1 MVLTAPPTVDY
12 SSLPE
17 AHQLPNLIQLLR
29 DSYQW
34 FLEVG
39 LRELLAEMSPIEDFT
54 GNRMSIYFNDYRYI
68 RPHKAPQECRQHS
81 PSGEPCSP
89 SLHRTAHECRQ
100 RNLDYAGELK
110 VTVGLLNKKNGEN
123 MEQEVFFGNLP
134 HMTETG
140 TFIINGAERV
150 VVSQLVRSPGVY
162 FGANI
167 DPATG
172 RTLCTAKLIPSRG
185 AWLEF
190 ETSNRDQLTVKVDR
204 KRKIPVTTLLRALD
218 NAELGEPPAGPERGR
233 KGPKI
238 DPRLGTDERIMA
250 MLEGADVD
258 EEIHQ
263 FVATTIDKEPRPND
277 GSERNRE
284 WAMHELYKRLRPGDP
299 PTTESAS
306 GLLDGQF
313 FNPRRYDLGSVGRY
327 KVGKRLGELDA
338 ELAER
343 AQRLGLDPERA
354 AADESRHRALWMRDL
369 LAIIHTQVAIN
380 NGRAMPDDIDHL
392 GNRRIRAVG
401 EQLQNQFRIGMVRM
415 ERVIRERMTIVDPE
429 RAASAAL
436 INIRPVQA
444 AIREFFGGHQ
454 LSQFMDQTNPLAELT
469 HKRRLS
475 ALGPGGLSRD
485 RAGFDVR
492 DVHYSHYGRICPIE
506 TPEGPNIG
514 LIGSL
519 ATFGV
524 LNEHGFIKTP
534 YRRVIN
540 QLPPDHPALI
550 GRELADDLE
559 GRDGAP
565 IAAAGQ
571 TVTPQ
576 LAERIAA
583 ANDAPVAIRAF
594 VSDEVEELTADDERE
609 KVIAQANTPIDA
621 DGYFIGERVEA
632 RVGDHF
638 DEVHP
643 DEVGYMDVSPRQIVS
658 VAASLIPFLEH
669 DDANRALMGANMQR
683 QAVPLVRP
691 EVPLVGTGMERDA
704 AYDSGQVL
712 LAEADGEVTR
722 VTAEQ
727 ISVRYDGR
735 RRENSYPLIKFLRS
749 NQGTCINQRAIVS
762 SGDRV
767 VEGQPIADSSSTDD
781 GQLALGQNVLAAFM
795 AWEGYNFEDA
805 VIVSERLVQ
814 NDKFTSINMSK
825 HDIGARKTKLGDE
838 EITRDIPNVAEESL
852 LNLDADGM
860 VQTGAEVNPG
870 DILVG
875 KITPKGETE
884 LTAEE
889 KLLRAIFGEKA
900 REVKDTSLRV
910 SHGVHGTVIDV
921 HIFARDPEIE
931 SRDTTMKKDLR
942 DASKRYLDDA
952 KALRTAEEDR
962 AQQVRLIDWIGTEQ
976 LIEGLQVV
984 LPQGA
989 RGYRDRIDE
998 LVRAQTAELHTA
1010 TQSSLRSKA
1019 DDEQALDADLR
1030 RILQSKMDELLR
1042 DIEDLTHVTIV
1053 EESDYSSSSLPT
1065 GMEVQVRVTIAER
1078 RKLQVG
1084 DKMAGRHGNKGVI
1097 STILPVEDMPHLE
1110 DGTPIDVV
1118 LSPIGVPS
1126 RMNLGQI
1133 LETQLGWAANTLGFR
1148 AITPVFDSAGD
1159 EELQDALA
1167 RAWIVRAA
1175 RADREFAPAAGAE
1188 NGAAAGPAANGA
1200 GSDQAASLETLA
1212 GAAAADER
1220 TAAWLRERGYDD
1232 QTITRAFSGAHSGA
1246 ASRIALAEWLIELGE
1261 PRSARGYA
1269 DQTLF
1274 DKAAQAAR
1282 EQRGAPP
1289 IFGKQLLIDGR
1300 TGQPFDQPVTVGYM
1314 YMLKL
1319 THMVEDKIHARSTG
1333 PYSLITQ
1340 QPLGGK
1346 AQFGG
1351 QRFGEMEVWALEAY
1365 GAANILQEL
1374 LTVKSDDIV
1383 GRVKAYEAIVK
1394 GETVLEPGVPES
1406 FRVLLKELQSL
1417 GLAVDV
1423 INQAEER
1430 VEFEAPGRDE
1440 LPQLGVNLS
1449 GFEGEEVIR
1458 A

>member
-1 MVLTAPPTVDY
+1 MVLAPLQTIDY
-12 SSLPE
+12 SRLPE
-17 AHQLPNLIQLLR
+17 AHELPNLIQMLR

-34 FLEVG
+34 FLDEG
-39 LRELLAEMSPIEDFT
+39 LRELFIEVSPIADFT
-54 GNRMSIYFNDYRYI
+54 GNRMELSFKDYRYV
-68 RPHKAPQECRQHS
+68 PPEET
-81 PSGEPCSP
+81 P
-89 SLHRTAHECRQ
+89 HECR
-100 RNLDYAGELK
+100 RRDSTYAGRLEVNVQL
-110 VTVGLLNKKNGEN
+110 TSKKSGESK
-123 MEQEVFFGNLP
+123 EQWLYFGDLP

-162 FGANI
+162 FGANT

-172 RTLCTAKLIPSRG
+172 RTLCTAKLIPNRG

-190 ETSNRDQLTVKVDR
+190 ETSNRDILTVKVDR
-204 KRKIPVTTLLRALD
+204 KRKIAVTTLLRALD
-218 NAELGEPPAGPERGR
+218 NAELGEFEEGGGSSRGR
-233 KGPKI
+233 GGPKI
-238 DPRLGTDERIMA
+238 DPRLGTDARILQ
-250 MLEGADVD
+250 MLEGADD
-258 EEIHQ
+258 EGAAHQ
-263 FVATTIDKEPRPND
+263 FIETTLAKESPGTPAE
-277 GSERNRE
+277 ERNKE

-299 PTTESAS
+299 PTTESAL
-306 GLLDGQF
+306 GLLEGQF

-327 KVGKRLGELDA
+327 KVDKRMREMDLSLT
-338 ELAER
+338 ER
-343 AQRLGLDPERA
+343 AASLELDPEREE
-354 AADESRHRALWMRDL
+354 ADEARRRALWLRDL
-369 LAIIHTQVAIN
+369 LAVIHTQIAVN
-380 NGRAMPDDIDHL
+380 NERELPDDIDHL

-401 EQLQNQFRIGMVRM
+401 EQLQSQFRVGMSRM
-415 ERVIRERMTIVDPE
+415 ERVIRERMTIIDPDQ
-429 RAASAAL
+429 AASSAL
-436 INIRPVQA
+436 VNIRPVQA
-444 AIREFFGGHQ
+444 AIKEFFGGHQ

-534 YRRVIN
+534 YRRVISE
-540 QLPPDHPALI
+540 LPADHPDLV
-550 GRELADDLE
+550 GRVLAEDVEDASGEL
-559 GRDGAP
+559 
-565 IAAAGQ
+565 IAAADE
-571 TVTPQ
+571 TVGAE

-583 ANDAPVAIRAF
+583 ANDAPVAIRPY
-594 VSDEVEELTADDERE
+594 VSDEVVELTADDERE
-609 KVIAQANTPIDA
+609 AVVAQANAQVDGE
-621 DGYFIGERVEA
+621 GYFLEERVEG
-632 RVGDHF
+632 RSGKQF
-638 DEVHP
+638 DEFHP
-643 DEVGYMDVSPRQIVS
+643 DEINYMDVSPRQIVS

-691 EVPLVGTGMERDA
+691 EAPLVGTGMERPA
-704 AYDSGQVL
+704 AFDSGQVL
-712 LAEADGEVTR
+712 VAEGEGEVVGVSAEAIT
-722 VTAEQ
+722 
-727 ISVRYDGR
+727 VRYDGR
-735 RRENSYPLIKFLRS
+735 RGETAYPLIKFLRS

-762 SGDRV
+762 RGDRV
-767 VEGQPIADSSSTDD
+767 RLGQPIADSSSTDH
-781 GQLALGQNVLAAFM
+781 GELALGQNVLAAFM

-814 NDKFTSINMSK
+814 DDKFTSIHMSK
-825 HDIGARKTKLGDE
+825 HEVGARETKLGNE

-852 LNLDADGM
+852 AHLDADGI
-860 VQTGAEVNPG
+860 VRIGAEVEPG

-910 SHGVHGTVIDV
+910 PHGVHGTVVDV
-921 HIFARDPEIE
+921 RIFTRDE
-931 SRDTTMKKDLR
+931 S
-942 DASKRYLDDA
+942 
-952 KALRTAEEDR
+952 
-962 AQQVRLIDWIGTEQ
+962 
-976 LIEGLQVV
+976 
-984 LPQGA
+984 
-989 RGYRDRIDE
+989 DE
-998 LVRAQTAELHTA
+998 LPA
-1010 TQSSLRSKA
+1010 
-1019 DDEQALDADLR
+1019 
-1030 RILQSKMDELLR
+1030 
-1042 DIEDLTHVTIV
+1042 
-1053 EESDYSSSSLPT
+1053 
-1065 GMEVQVRVTIAER
+1065 GMEQQVRVTIAER

-1097 STILPVEDMPHLE
+1097 STILPVEDMPHLP

-1133 LETQLGWAANTLGFR
+1133 LETQLGWAAETLGFR
-1148 AITPVFDSAGD
+1148 AITPVFDGAS
-1159 EELQDALA
+1159 EEALQDALA
-1167 RAWIVRAA
+1167 RAWIARAA
-1175 RADREFAPAAGAE
+1175 RADRSLAAHGT
-1188 NGAAAGPAANGA
+1188 ANGA
-1200 GSDQAASLETLA
+1200 SAQNGQGGQGGQGAQSNEQNGAVEAVLEVDGATLESLA
-1212 GAAAADER
+1212 GAAAADAR
-1220 TAAWLRERGYDD
+1220 TASWLRERGYDEE
-1232 QTITRAFSGAHSGA
+1232 TIARAFDDGQPGI
-1246 ASRIALAEWLIELGE
+1246 ASRVALAEWLIGLGE

-1269 DQTLF
+1269 TQTLF

-1282 EQRGAPP
+1282 AGRGAPP
-1289 IFGKQLLIDGR
+1289 IFGKQTLIDGR
-1300 TGQPFDQPVTVGYM
+1300 SGLPFDQPVTAGYI
-1314 YMLKL
+1314 YMMKL

-1365 GAANILQEL
+1365 GAANVLQEL
-1374 LTVKSDDIV
+1374 LTVKSDDVV

-1417 GLAVDV
+1417 GLSVEV

>member
-1 MVLTAPPTVDY
+1 MVLATQQTVDY
-12 SSLPE
+12 SRLPK
-17 AHQLPNLIQLLR
+17 AHELPNLIQLLR
-29 DSYQW
+29 DSYRW
-34 FLEVG
+34 FLEEG
-39 LRELLAEMSPIEDFT
+39 LGELFREMSPITDFT
-54 GNRMSIYFNDYRYI
+54 GNRMELYFKDHRYI
-68 RPHKAPQECRQHS
+68 PPAKTP
-81 PSGEPCSP
+81 
-89 SLHRTAHECRQ
+89 HECRQ
-100 RNLDYAGELK
+100 RDETYAGELR
-110 VTVGLLNKKNGEN
+110 VTVGLLSKKTNETK
-123 MEQEVFFGNLP
+123 EQELYFGDLP

-190 ETSNRDQLTVKVDR
+190 ETSNRDILTVKVDR

-218 NAELGEPPAGPERGR
+218 NADLGEFEEDRPRGR
-233 KGPKI
+233 GGPKI
-238 DPRLGTDERIMA
+238 DPRLGTDERILQ
-250 MLEGADVD
+250 MLEGADD
-258 EEIHQ
+258 DGSMHQ
-263 FVATTIDKEPRPND
+263 FVETTLAKESPGKSPE
-277 GSERNRE
+277 ERNKA
-284 WAMHELYKRLRPGDP
+284 WAMEELYKRLRPGDP
-299 PTTESAS
+299 PTIESAS
-306 GLLDGQF
+306 ALLDGQF

-327 KVGKRLGELDA
+327 KVGKRLGDPDA
-338 ELAER
+338 RLAER
-343 AQRLGLDPERA
+343 ADALGLDPEREE
-354 AADESRHRALWMRDL
+354 ADEARRRALWLRDL
-369 LAIIHTQVAIN
+369 LAIIHTQVSIN
-380 NGRAMPDDIDHL
+380 NGDALPDDIDHL

-415 ERVIRERMTIVDPE
+415 ERVVRERMTIIDPDQ
-429 RAASAAL
+429 AASSAL
-436 INIRPVQA
+436 VNIRPVQA
-444 AIREFFGGHQ
+444 AIKEFFGGHQ

-534 YRRVIN
+534 YRKVIKE
-540 QLPPDHPALI
+540 LPPDHPELI
-550 GRELADDLE
+550 GRELVEDVE
-559 GRDGAP
+559 GADGAL
-565 IAAAGQ
+565 IASAGE
-571 TVTPQ
+571 TVTAE
-576 LAERIAA
+576 LAGRIAA
-583 ANDAPVAIRAF
+583 LNDAPLPVRAF
-594 VSDEVEELTADDERE
+594 ASDEVVELTADDERE
-609 KVIAQANTPIDA
+609 SVIAQANAQIDA
-621 DGYFIGERVEA
+621 AGCFLEERVEA
-632 RVGDHF
+632 RAGEHF

-643 DEVGYMDVSPRQIVS
+643 DELDYMDVSPRQIVS

-691 EVPLVGTGMERDA
+691 EAPLVGTGMERPA
-704 AYDSGQVL
+704 AFDSGQVM
-712 LAEADGEVTR
+712 LAEGDGVVTS
-722 VTAEQ
+722 VTSEA
-727 ISVRYDGR
+727 IAVRYDGR
-735 RRENSYPLIKFLRS
+735 RQDARHLLIKFLRS

-762 SGDRV
+762 TGDRV
-767 VEGQPIADSSSTDD
+767 HHGQPIADSSSTDH
-781 GQLALGQNVLAAFM
+781 GELALGQNVLAAFM

-814 NDKFTSINMSK
+814 DDKFTSIHMSK
-825 HDIGARKTKLGDE
+825 HEIGARETKLGDE

-852 LNLDADGM
+852 AHLDVEGI
-860 VQTGAEVNPG
+860 VRIGAEVKPG

-910 SHGVHGTVIDV
+910 PHGVKGTVVDV
-921 HIFARDPEIE
+921 RVFTLA
-931 SRDTTMKKDLR
+931 
-942 DASKRYLDDA
+942 
-952 KALRTAEEDR
+952 
-962 AQQVRLIDWIGTEQ
+962 
-976 LIEGLQVV
+976 
-984 LPQGA
+984 
-989 RGYRDRIDE
+989 
-998 LVRAQTAELHTA
+998 
-1010 TQSSLRSKA
+1010 
-1019 DDEQALDADLR
+1019 
-1030 RILQSKMDELLR
+1030 
-1042 DIEDLTHVTIV
+1042 
-1053 EESDYSSSSLPT
+1053 ESDDLPA
-1065 GMEVQVRVTIAER
+1065 GMRKLVRVTIAER

-1133 LETQLGWAANTLGFR
+1133 LETHLGWAANIQGFR
-1148 AITPVFDSAGD
+1148 AITPVFDGASE

-1175 RADREFAPAAGAE
+1175 RADRSLVSAAVPGDAAQNGSAAS
-1188 NGAAAGPAANGA
+1188 NGAAGNGA
-1200 GSDQAASLETLA
+1200 MDTAGASLEMLA
-1212 GAAAADER
+1212 GTAGVDGR
-1220 TAAWLRERGYDD
+1220 SAAWLGERGYDEA
-1232 QTITRAFSGAHSGA
+1232 TIASAFDDAHPGI
-1246 ASRIALAEWLIELGE
+1246 ASRVALAEWLIELGE

-1269 DQTLF
+1269 TQTLF
-1274 DKAAQAAR
+1274 DKATQASR
-1282 EQRGAPP
+1282 ENRGSPP
-1289 IFGKQLLIDGR
+1289 IFGKQMLVDGR
-1300 TGQPFDQPVTVGYM
+1300 TGLLFDQPVTVGYIYLM
-1314 YMLKL
+1314 KL
-1319 THMVEDKIHARSTG
+1319 SHMVEDKIHARATG

-1394 GETVLEPGVPES
+1394 GDTVLEPGVPES

-1417 GLAVDV
+1417 GLSVEV
-1423 INQAEER
+1423 LNQAEEQI
-1430 VEFEAPGRDE
+1430 EFEAPGRDE

>member
-34 FLEVG
+34 FLDEG
-39 LRELLAEMSPIEDFT
+39 LGELFREMSPIADFT
-54 GNRMSIYFNDYRYI
+54 GNRMELYFKDYRYI
-68 RPHKAPQECRQHS
+68 PPDKTP
-81 PSGEPCSP
+81 
-89 SLHRTAHECRQ
+89 HECRQ
-100 RNLDYAGELK
+100 RNLDYAGELR
-110 VTVGLLNKKNGEN
+110 VTVGLLSKKTNETK
-123 MEQEVFFGNLP
+123 EQELFFGNLP

-162 FGANI
+162 FGANT

-204 KRKIPVTTLLRALD
+204 KRKIAVTTLLRALD
-218 NAELGEPPAGPERGR
+218 NAELGEFTDSGSRGR
-233 KGPKI
+233 GGPKI
-238 DPRLGTDERIMA
+238 DPRLGTDERILQ
-250 MLEGADVD
+250 MLEGADD
-258 EEIHQ
+258 DGASHQ
-263 FVATTIDKEPRPND
+263 FVEATLSKESPGKAPE
-277 GSERNRE
+277 ERNKA
-284 WAMHELYKRLRPGDP
+284 WAMEELYKKLRPGDP
-299 PTTESAS
+299 PTIESAS
-306 GLLDGQF
+306 ALLDGQF
-313 FNPRRYDLGSVGRY
+313 FNPRRYDLGGVGRY
-327 KVGKRLGELDA
+327 KVGKRLSEQDA
-338 ELAER
+338 DLAER
-343 AQRLGLDPERA
+343 AERLGLDPERA

-380 NGRAMPDDIDHL
+380 NGRSMPDDIDHL

-415 ERVIRERMTIVDPE
+415 ERVVRERMTIIDPDQ
-429 RAASAAL
+429 AASSAL
-436 INIRPVQA
+436 VNIRPVQA

-534 YRRVIN
+534 YRTVIN
-540 QLPPDHPALI
+540 QLPPDHPDLV
-550 GRELADDLE
+550 GRELADDIE
-559 GRDGAP
+559 DQDGAP

-571 TVTPQ
+571 SVTPE
-576 LAERIAA
+576 LAARIAA

-594 VSDEVEELTADDERE
+594 VSDEVVELTADDERE
-609 KVIAQANTPIDA
+609 AVIAQANTPIDA
-621 DGYFIGERVEA
+621 DGCFVGERVEA

-638 DEVHP
+638 DEVQP
-643 DEVGYMDVSPRQIVS
+643 EAVDYMDVSPRQIVS

-691 EVPLVGTGMERDA
+691 EVPLVGTGMERNA

-722 VTAEQ
+722 VSAEQ
-727 ISVRYDGR
+727 ISVRYDSR
-735 RRENSYPLIKFLRS
+735 RRETSYPLIKFLRS

-814 NDKFTSINMSK
+814 NDKFTSIHMSK
-825 HDIGARKTKLGDE
+825 HDIGARETKLGNE

-852 LNLDADGM
+852 TNLDADGM
-860 VQTGAEVNPG
+860 VQIGAEVNPG

-921 HIFARDPEIE
+921 RIFT
-931 SRDTTMKKDLR
+931 RDTTMKQDLR
-942 DASKRYLDDA
+942 EAEERYLGDA
-952 KALRTAEEDR
+952 LALRTSEEDR
-962 AQQVRLIDWIGTEQ
+962 AGRVRRIDWIGADQ

-989 RGYRDRIDE
+989 RGYRDRIDA
-998 LVRAQTAELHTA
+998 LVRAQTAALHTA
-1010 TQSSLRSKA
+1010 TQTSLRAKA
-1019 DDEQALDADLR
+1019 ADEHALTNDLR
-1030 RILQSKMDELLR
+1030 RILQRKMDDLLR
-1042 DIEDLTHVTIV
+1042 DIEDLTGVTIID
-1053 EESDYSSSSLPT
+1053 ESDASSGSLPT

-1110 DGTPIDVV
+1110 DGTPVDVV

-1148 AITPVFDSAGD
+1148 AITPVFDSADD
-1159 EELQDALA
+1159 EQLQEALA

-1175 RADREFAPAAGAE
+1175 RADREFAADPAAD
-1188 NGAAAGPAANGA
+1188 NGATNGLATNGA
-1200 GSDQAASLETLA
+1200 GAGAAGGTASLATLA
-1212 GAAAADER
+1212 GTAVADER

-1232 QTITRAFSGAHSGA
+1232 ETIARAFGGAHSGA
-1246 ASRIALAEWLIELGE
+1246 ARRIALAEWLIELGE

-1274 DKAAQAAR
+1274 DKAALAAR
-1282 EQRGAPP
+1282 EQRAAPP

>member
-1 MVLTAPPTVDY
+1 MVLAAPPTVDY

-17 AHQLPNLIQLLR
+17 AHQLPNLIHLLR

-34 FLEVG
+34 FLNEG
-39 LRELLAEMSPIEDFT
+39 LGELFREMSPIADFT
-54 GNRMSIYFNDYRYI
+54 GNRMELYFKDYRYI
-68 RPHKAPQECRQHS
+68 PPDKTP
-81 PSGEPCSP
+81 
-89 SLHRTAHECRQ
+89 HECRQ
-100 RNLDYAGELK
+100 RNLDYAGELR
-110 VTVGLLNKKNGEN
+110 VTVGLLSKKTNETK
-123 MEQEVFFGNLP
+123 EQELFFGNLP

-162 FGANI
+162 FGANT

-218 NAELGEPPAGPERGR
+218 NAELGELPGSGSRGR
-233 KGPKI
+233 GGPKI

-250 MLEGADVD
+250 MLEGADAD

-263 FVATTIDKEPRPND
+263 FVATTIDKEPRPGD

-338 ELAER
+338 QLAER
-343 AQRLGLDPERA
+343 AARLGLDPERA
-354 AADESRHRALWMRDL
+354 AADQSRHRALWMRDL
-369 LAIIHTQVAIN
+369 LAIIHTQIAIN
-380 NGRAMPDDIDHL
+380 NGRSLPDDIDHL

-401 EQLQNQFRIGMVRM
+401 EQLQNQFRIGMMRM
-415 ERVIRERMTIVDPE
+415 ERVVRERMTIIDPDQ
-429 RAASAAL
+429 AASSAL
-436 INIRPVQA
+436 VNIRPVQA

-485 RAGFDVR
+485 RASFDVR

-534 YRRVIN
+534 YRKVIN
-540 QLPPDHPALI
+540 QLPPDHPSLI

-559 GRDGAP
+559 DRDGAP
-565 IAAAGQ
+565 LAAAGQ
-571 TVTPQ
+571 TVTPE
-576 LAERIAA
+576 LARQIAA

-609 KVIAQANTPIDA
+609 KVIAQANTPLDA
-621 DGYFIGERVEA
+621 DGCFIGERVEA

-691 EVPLVGTGMERDA
+691 EVPLVGTGMERNA

-712 LAEADGEVTR
+712 LAEADGEITR

-735 RRENSYPLIKFLRS
+735 RRETSYPLIKFLRS

-767 VEGQPIADSSSTDD
+767 VAGQPIADSSSTDD

-814 NDKFTSINMSK
+814 NDKFTSIHMSK
-825 HDIGARKTKLGDE
+825 HDIGARETKLGNE

-860 VQTGAEVNPG
+860 VQVGAEVGPG

-910 SHGVHGTVIDV
+910 SHGVKGTVIDV
-921 HIFARDPEIE
+921 RIFT
-931 SRDTTMKKDLR
+931 RDTTMKQDLR
-942 DASKRYLDDA
+942 DAETRYLNEV
-952 KALRTAEEDR
+952 KALRTSEEDR
-962 AQQVRLIDWIGTEQ
+962 ARRVRLIDWIAADQ

-989 RGYRDRIDE
+989 RGYRARLDE
-998 LVRAQTAELHTA
+998 LVRARTAELHTA
-1010 TQSSLRSKA
+1010 TQNSLRAKA
-1019 DDEQALDADLR
+1019 ADEQALTIDLR
-1030 RILQSKMDELLR
+1030 RILQRKMDDLLR
-1042 DIEDLTHVTIV
+1042 DIEDLTGVTIID
-1053 EESDYSSSSLPT
+1053 ESDASSGSLPT
-1065 GMEVQVRVTIAER
+1065 GMEMQVRVTIAER

-1097 STILPVEDMPHLE
+1097 STILPVADMPHLA
-1110 DGTPIDVV
+1110 DGSPVDVV

-1133 LETQLGWAANTLGFR
+1133 LETQLGWAASTLGFR

-1159 EELQDALA
+1159 EQLQDALA

-1175 RADREFAPAAGAE
+1175 RADRQLAAAEQNGSAGSTESPAADSVST
-1188 NGAAAGPAANGA
+1188 NGALSVDGADGADGAAH
-1200 GSDQAASLETLA
+1200 AASLETLA
-1212 GAAAADER
+1212 GTAAADPR

-1232 QTITRAFSGAHSGA
+1232 QTIARAFSDAQLGA
-1246 ASRIALAEWLIELGE
+1246 ASRIALAEWLIQLGE

-1300 TGQPFDQPVTVGYM
+1300 TGQPFDQPVTVGFM

-1319 THMVEDKIHARSTG
+1319 SHMVEDKIHARSTG

-1394 GETVLEPGVPES
+1394 GDTVLEPGVPES

-1417 GLAVDV
+1417 GLSVEV
-1423 INQAEER
+1423 LNQAEEQI
-1430 VEFEAPGRDE
+1430 EFEVPGRDE

-1449 GFEGEEVIR
+1449 GYEGEEVIR